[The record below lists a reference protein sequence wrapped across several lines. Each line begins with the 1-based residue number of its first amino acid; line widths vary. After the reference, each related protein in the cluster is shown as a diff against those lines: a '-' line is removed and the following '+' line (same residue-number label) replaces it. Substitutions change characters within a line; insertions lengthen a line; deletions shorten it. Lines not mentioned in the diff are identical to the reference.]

1 MVGTVSP
8 ELRASQVADVFDR
21 IHREQMA
28 GLPLLNGALAVATF
42 GFQEYQGRVVGMVVT
57 PWMMSL
63 VLFPA
68 SGEDWQAMALGD
80 KQAHGFPGGI
90 FRFLINRVGELG
102 TFQMH
107 SVHSPMRGF
116 TSQAEALSEAA
127 GFLERL
133 MAPPTEEPQQDLVD
147 EELLGRILRGE
158 KVPMVDAA
166 VGAMQADSPD
176 VGQAR

>member
-1 MVGTVSP
+1 MMAISP
-8 ELRASQVADVFDR
+8 EVRAAGVAASFER

-28 GLPLLNGALAVATF
+28 GLPLLNEALEVATL
-42 GFQEYQGRVVGMVVT
+42 GFQSWQGRTLGMLVT

-63 VLFPA
+63 VLFPGPDDDWA
-68 SGEDWQAMALGD
+68 SMALGD

-90 FRFLINRVGELG
+90 FRFLVNRVDDLG

-116 TSQAEALSEAA
+116 PSHSAALAEAA
-127 GFLERL
+127 GFLERVL
-133 MAPPTEEPQQDLVD
+133 TPVQPEARQDLVD

-158 KVPMVDAA
+158 SVPAVDAA
-166 VGAMQADSPD
+166 VGAMQADSSPD
-176 VGQAR
+176 GGRAR